1 VPGPQFIV
9 TTDGSDQPYVEFAL
23 PGGDSLRL
31 TRRYVAAARGEV
43 LRIQLRDESGQLRPG
58 PELPF
63 AQLPDLL
70 YALGRLSLETVG

>member
-31 TRRYVAAARGEV
+31 TRRHVAARGEV
-43 LRIQLRDESGQLRPG
+43 VRIQLRDGDGQLRPG
-58 PELPF
+58 PEIPL

-70 YALGRLSLETVG
+70 YALGRLSLETGG